1 MNHLQ
6 IDQLIINALREDR
19 PYEDITT
26 ENLIGKEQVSKGKII
41 SKEDGII
48 SGIEIFSR
56 VFKILDLNIEIDFFK
71 EDGDKISKGEV
82 VGEIHGSTRN
92 ILIGERVALNFL
104 QRLSGISSITNKMV
118 KFIESEN
125 CILVDTRKTTPGL
138 RYLEKYAVRMGGGK
152 NHRFNLSDA
161 VMIKDNHI
169 SAMGGITKAVDKI
182 NKVKSPMTKIEIE
195 VKNIEEF
202 KEALSLDVDVIML
215 DNMSI
220 EEMKKAVNLNESKKL
235 LEASGNIDE
244 NNIAEIAKTGVNI
257 ISCGGITHSVKAQDF
272 SLIIE

>member
-1 MNHLQ
+1 MNQLQ
-6 IDQLIINALREDR
+6 LDQLIIDALKEDR

-26 ENLIGKEQVSKGKII
+26 ENLIEKEHISNGKII

-48 SGIEIFSR
+48 SGIEVFSR
-56 VFKILDLNIEIDFFK
+56 VFKILDSNIEVNFVK
-71 EDGDKISKGEV
+71 KDGDKIKRGETI
-82 VGEIHGSTRN
+82 GRIYGNTRN
-92 ILIGERVALNFL
+92 ILIGERIALNFL
-104 QRLSGISSITNKMV
+104 QRLSGISSITGRMIKL
-118 KFIESEN
+118 IENEN

-138 RYLEKYAVRMGGGK
+138 RYLEKYAVRMGGGR

-169 SAMGGITKAVDKI
+169 SAMGGIKKAVDAI
-182 NKVKSPMTKIEIE
+182 NKVKSHMTKIEIE

-202 KEALSLDVDVIML
+202 KEAISLDVDVIML

-220 EEMKKAVNLNESKKL
+220 EDMKKAVNLNESKKL
-235 LEASGNIDE
+235 LEASGNIRED
-244 NNIAEIAKTGVNI
+244 NIAEIARTGVDI
-257 ISCGGITHSVKAQDF
+257 ISCGWLTHSVKAHDF